1 MIYHDY
7 APIYHALGQGAFA
20 EALAERILAAL
31 PAPPRRVLDLA
42 CGTGAA
48 TLALATSGAEV
59 VGVDRSP
66 RMLAIARASALA
78 RGLPVTLIEADI
90 RQLPSGHGQGQAD
103 PDRPAS
109 RSLPPAAFDLIT
121 CLYDSLNYLTGDH
134 DLELALEG
142 AARLLRPGG
151 RLIFDLNTE
160 HEFASW
166 GAGCDQVVHDADGIL
181 VYNRLHYDHEEQLAY
196 ARIGWFV
203 REGSRWRRGEEQH
216 VERAWSEVEVG
227 AALGSAGLRL
237 LARYTPDWAPAAAE
251 APRVVYVAT
260 TADRQ

>member
-1 MIYHDY
+1 MIYYDY
-7 APIYHALGQGAFA
+7 APIYHAIGQGAFA
-20 EALAERILAAL
+20 EALVGRILAAL

-42 CGTGAA
+42 CGSGAA

-66 RMLAIARASALA
+66 PMLAIARDSALA
-78 RGLPVTLIEADI
+78 RGLSLTFIEADI
-90 RQLPSGHGQGQAD
+90 RQLPIGHGQAEPEQ
-103 PDRPAS
+103 PAPL
-109 RSLPPAAFDLIT
+109 SLSPATFDLIT

-151 RLIFDLNTE
+151 WLIFDLNTE
-160 HEFASW
+160 YEFASW

-181 VYNRLHYDHEEQLAY
+181 VYNRLHYDPAERLAY

-203 REGSRWRRGEEQH
+203 YEGSRWRRGEEQH
-216 VERAWSEVEVG
+216 VERAWSEVEVD
-227 AALGSAGLRL
+227 AALRSAGLRL
-237 LARYTPDWAPAAAE
+237 IARYTPDWTPADAE
-251 APRVVYVAT
+251 APRVVFVAT
-260 TADRQ
+260 TAETQ